1 MEKKMTTPAEILCRG
16 FPDEFAVYL
25 NHTRSL
31 SFDDKPDYSYLRKI
45 FRDLF
50 ERESFQ
56 YDYVSD
62 RTVYRYQKNPQE
74 EDDKNARRRPT
85 TNAATA
91 GGPAAQPKPA
101 AIGTRR
107 KLLERGTFKSP
118 DTNRAVGGTDRLRV
132 WRNL

>member
-50 ERESFQ
+50 E
-56 YDYVSD
+56 
-62 RTVYRYQKNPQE
+62 T
-74 EDDKNARRRPT
+74 
-85 TNAATA
+85 
-91 GGPAAQPKPA
+91 GPST
-101 AIGTRR
+101 GTRR
-107 KLLERGTFKSP
+107 TPRRRMIRMPAAVRPPMLRLPAAPQHSP
-118 DTNRAVGGTDRLRV
+118 SLPPLALAASSWSGVHSNLRTPTV
-132 WRNL
+132 LSAELIGCECGETCDSE